1 MAVHQLTATYC
12 ISDSADLCVGRLPPL
27 ITHLCSVFPLLL
39 PLSLTCRALKHYGKG
54 SPSLSSDT
62 VYFTVGDEY
71 GNVCSFINS
80 NYMGFGTGLVPEGC
94 GFTLQ
99 VCPWSRNTCSTL

>member
-1 MAVHQLTATYC
+1 MYSLQFSY
-12 ISDSADLCVGRLPPL
+12 P
-27 ITHLCSVFPLLL
+27 ITHILPLFPLF
-39 PLSLTCRALKHYGKG
+39 PLSILCRALKHYGKG

-62 VYFTVGDEY
+62 VYFTVGDDD
-71 GNVCSFINS
+71 GNACSFINS

-99 VCPWSRNTCSTL
+99 VRTYVCLYCA